1 MNAQIRVSHIRKT
14 ILWVSLLSF
23 VLVSS
28 LVFNDYIVQGPTG
41 NAGESYW
48 SIFRGNLRR
57 TGHSIATPRIDK
69 LWWRITGRIHC
80 SPAVVDDKVFIGL
93 ENGVHALN
101 AKTGRKIW
109 NYTVEV
115 GLYALSVADGMV
127 FIGATDHKV
136 YALNETTGDQIWNYT
151 TGWRVNSCPAAAEG
165 IVFIGSEDGNV
176 YALNETTGT
185 IIWNYTTGRG
195 VGSSPAID
203 NGMLFIGSSD
213 YNVYALNTT
222 TGVKIWSFKTDYYV
236 ESTPAVVDNMVFIA
250 SIGHKNAHMYALNE
264 TTGTMIWK
272 FTVENPTGFL
282 PLGWSSP
289 ALAEGMVF
297 IGSGDHNV
305 YALNKTN
312 GKEIWSYETGGGV
325 NSSPAVANGMVF
337 IGSHDHNL
345 YVLDEMTGKEIW
357 KYHTDAEVFH
367 SPAVVNDRVYF
378 PSNNC
383 LYVFGPKSPIEI
395 LFPIV
400 LFASAIGVVL
410 IIVILRFIRVKKAR
424 AFKPDRQFSD

>member
-195 VGSSPAID
+195 VGSSPGTQPTDEA
-203 NGMLFIGSSD
+203 ST
-213 YNVYALNTT
+213 VNTNT
-222 TGVKIWSFKTDYYV
+222 RSLCEIIHSRCFSLDTLSKHHYRVGVQV
-236 ESTPAVVDNMVFIA
+236 
-250 SIGHKNAHMYALNE
+250 G
-264 TTGTMIWK
+264 
-272 FTVENPTGFL
+272 
-282 PLGWSSP
+282 
-289 ALAEGMVF
+289 
-297 IGSGDHNV
+297 
-305 YALNKTN
+305 
-312 GKEIWSYETGGGV
+312 
-325 NSSPAVANGMVF
+325 
-337 IGSHDHNL
+337 L
-345 YVLDEMTGKEIW
+345 YVRE
-357 KYHTDAEVFH
+357 F
-367 SPAVVNDRVYF
+367 
-378 PSNNC
+378 
-383 LYVFGPKSPIEI
+383 
-395 LFPIV
+395 
-400 LFASAIGVVL
+400 
-410 IIVILRFIRVKKAR
+410 
-424 AFKPDRQFSD
+424 

>member
-1 MNAQIRVSHIRKT
+1 MRKT
-14 ILWVSLLSF
+14 ILLVSLLSF
-23 VLVSS
+23 AFVSS
-28 LVFNDYIVQGPTG
+28 LVFNEYIVKGLTE
-41 NAGESYW
+41 NAGESPW
-48 SIFRGNLRR
+48 PTFRGNLRR
-57 TGHSIATPRIDK
+57 TGHSTATPKIDK
-69 LWWRITGRIHC
+69 LLWRISGPIQC

-101 AKTGRKIW
+101 AKTGQKIW

-151 TGWRVNSCPAAAEG
+151 TGWRVNSSPAVAEG
-165 IVFIGSEDGNV
+165 IVFIGSDDGNV

-195 VGSSPAID
+195 VSSSPAID
-203 NGMLFIGSSD
+203 YGMLFIGSFD
-213 YNVYALNTT
+213 YNVYALNAT
-222 TGVKIWSFKTDYYV
+222 TGVKIWSYKTDYYV
-236 ESTPAVVDNMVFIA
+236 ESTPAVVDKMVFIA
-250 SIGHKNAHMYALNE
+250 SIGLKNAHMFALNE

-272 FTVENPTGFL
+272 YTVEEPARFL
-282 PLGWSSP
+282 PLRWSSP
-289 ALAEGMVF
+289 AVAEGMVF

-325 NSSPAVANGMVF
+325 DSSPAVANGMVF

-345 YVLDEMTGKEIW
+345 YVLDEMTGKEVW
-357 KYHTDAEVFH
+357 KYHTDAEVFF

-383 LYVFGPKSPIEI
+383 LYVFGPKSLIEI
-395 LFPIV
+395 LFPIIF
-400 LFASAIGVVL
+400 FASVIGVVL
-410 IIVILRFIRVKKAR
+410 LVVILRFIRAPKAR
-424 AFKPDRQFSD
+424 ASCLAPMISIFYLV